1 MVFAHPPKKIFLR
14 DIKPHLRYVSTIAC
28 PEFEERKKE
37 REREVSRGLTAHK
50 VWGDVAAMSIKED
63 LQEEGDAEGLLGAQ

>member
-1 MVFAHPPKKIFLR
+1 MPQAAGRMLVGGK
-14 DIKPHLRYVSTIAC
+14 
-28 PEFEERKKE
+28 ERKKE

>member
-1 MVFAHPPKKIFLR
+1 MLGITGLLTGPNH
-14 DIKPHLRYVSTIAC
+14 
-28 PEFEERKKE
+28 ERKKE